1 LGDYTVPFG
10 GCRLW
15 NSVHLVGARS
25 IIDVSDGRA
34 SVVALFPRM
43 KASSAAS
50 CKASKTTAWVFK
62 N

>member
-1 LGDYTVPFG
+1 LGEYTVPFG

-15 NSVHLVGARS
+15 NSIHLVARS

-34 SVVALFPRM
+34 SAVALFPRM
-43 KASSAAS
+43 KDASVAS
-50 CKASKTTAWVFK
+50 CKHSETPAWVFK

>member
-1 LGDYTVPFG
+1 M
-10 GCRLW
+10 RLW
-15 NSVHLVGARS
+15 NSVRLVGARS

-34 SVVALFPRM
+34 SAVALFPRM